1 MAKNRIFRRRRRR
14 KRKTRRGRKHG
25 KRKTRRRRRRK
36 RKTRIKRGGGVYK
49 GLRPGD
55 RVQLS
60 PDGIRRVLAGN
71 SRDRTPPR
79 LRFPVWSTYN
89 SQPLAPY
96 LQDPGSWRGKVK
108 YARKG
113 GWGTYYAG
121 KIWVQW
127 TFPRNNATNQI
138 IEIQY
143 EDLWQDRQP
152 TNYNLH
158 GGPVN
163 DIEHVNDGSE
173 ALQPGG

>member
-1 MAKNRIFRRRRRR
+1 MAKNRIFRRRCRR
-14 KRKTRRGRKHG
+14 KRKTRRGRRHR
-25 KRKTRRRRRRK
+25 KRKTQRRRRRRK
-36 RKTRIKRGGGVYK
+36 RKTHTKRGGGAYK

-60 PDGIRRVLAGN
+60 PAGIDRVLAGN
-71 SRDRTPPR
+71 
-79 LRFPVWSTYN
+79 FPIWSTYRI

-121 KIWVQW
+121 KIWVRW

-143 EDLWQDRQP
+143 EDLWQGGQP

-158 GGPVN
+158 GGPVS
-163 DIEHVNDGSE
+163 DIERVNDGSE